1 MSIMPRS
8 KLYPIFSFN
17 NLCHTYLLLNFSE
30 QNPIDHHLTEYKNHL
45 RIAKVYYA
53 YSVIYSYMKE
63 PFTTHSPV
71 SLFNVSRFILNE
83 VEQKGVPKG
92 VSML

>member
-1 MSIMPRS
+1 M
-8 KLYPIFSFN
+8 
-17 NLCHTYLLLNFSE
+17 
-30 QNPIDHHLTEYKNHL
+30 

-83 VEQKGVPKG
+83 VEHKGVPKG

>member
-1 MSIMPRS
+1 MICSITIS
-8 KLYPIFSFN
+8 
-17 NLCHTYLLLNFSE
+17 LLIPSE
-30 QNPIDHHLTEYKNHL
+30 QNAIDHHLNEYKNHL

-53 YSVIYSYMKE
+53 YSVIYNYMKE

-71 SLFNVSRFILNE
+71 SLFNVSRFIFNE
-83 VEQKGVPKG
+83 VENKGVPKG